1 MSAER
6 SRPGKRRLT
15 GWLLLVMVGAFAAL
29 GPTLIDLDPTRQNL
43 YASLQP
49 PGPGYWLGTDLFGR
63 SVLARLAHAAQL
75 SLGLAFLAA
84 LSAAVPGVLLGM
96 LAVWLGART
105 ERALVLLADAVMS
118 LPGLL
123 LVLLLAALA
132 PGQAAALYLGLS
144 LAMWVEYFRVSRAV
158 CRPVL
163 AGDAVQASRLLGFG
177 VFYLLRRHVL
187 PVLAPTLLTMLVFS
201 TAQAV
206 LALAALGFIG
216 VGLRPPTPELGLMMT
231 EFLPHYEEA
240 PWLLGAPVTLLM
252 LLVLGMMLVTREGGD
267 HG

>member
-1 MSAER
+1 MAAEHTR
-6 SRPGKRRLT
+6 FGRRRLA
-15 GWLLLVMVGAFAAL
+15 GWVLLVMVGVFAVAGPAL
-29 GPTLIDLDPTRQNL
+29 IGVDPTRQNL

-49 PGPGYWLGTDLFGR
+49 PGANHWLGTDLFGR
-63 SVLARLAHAAQL
+63 NVLARLAHAAQL

-105 ERALVLLADAVMS
+105 ERVLVLLADAVMS

-144 LAMWVEYFRVSRAV
+144 LAMWVESFRVSRAV

-177 VFYLLRRHVL
+177 AFYLLRRHLL
-187 PVLAPTLLTMLVFS
+187 PVLAPTLVTMLIFS

-240 PWLLGAPVTLLM
+240 PWLLAAPVALLM
-252 LLVLGMMLVTREGGD
+252 LLVLGMMLLTRDGRD